1 MWVCSLALIVG
12 AARVEAQAAGASEP
26 DTRRRA
32 AKDALHYRV
41 RTGMT
46 CRQAGD
52 GSTVC
57 DYTVGR
63 SLAFQI
69 RHVSLPDA
77 LVLIQRSNEAG
88 DYHAAFIVE
97 SQCVVVA
104 PGKTASQ
111 GDPYVWVYVSPVTG
125 KVYKEEEDCSL
136 AGRDGTGSR

>member
-1 MWVCSLALIVG
+1 MWVCSLALCVW
-12 AARVEAQAAGASEP
+12 AARVEAQAVGASES

-41 RTGMT
+41 RTGIT

-69 RHVSLPDA
+69 RHVGLPDA
-77 LVLIQRSNEAG
+77 LVLVQRSNEAG

-97 SQCVVVA
+97 NQCVVVA
-104 PGKTASQ
+104 PGKAASPEE
-111 GDPYVWVYVSPVTG
+111 PYVWVYVSPVTG
-125 KVYKEEEDCSL
+125 KVYKEEGECSL
-136 AGRDGTGSR
+136 AGRSGAGSR

>member
-1 MWVCSLALIVG
+1 MWVCSLALCIG
-12 AARVEAQAAGASEP
+12 TERVDAQAAGASEP
-26 DTRRRA
+26 DTHRRA

-57 DYTVGR
+57 NYTVGR
-63 SLAFQI
+63 SLAFEI
-69 RHVSLPDA
+69 RHVGLPDA

-104 PGKTASQ
+104 PGKTGQ
-111 GDPYVWVYVSPVTG
+111 GEAYAWVYVSPVTG
-125 KVYKEEEDCSL
+125 KVYEEEEDCLL
-136 AGRDGTGSR
+136 AGRDGSGSR